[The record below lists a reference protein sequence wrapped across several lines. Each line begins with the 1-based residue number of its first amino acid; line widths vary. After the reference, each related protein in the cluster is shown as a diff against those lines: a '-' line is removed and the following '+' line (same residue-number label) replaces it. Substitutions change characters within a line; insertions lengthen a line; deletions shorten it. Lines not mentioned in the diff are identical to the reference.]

1 MKTSLCFQFHN
12 AVLFEVRSNIPHVL
26 EFFNSEYGY
35 HRVDNGCRKRNHNA
49 TVAPL
54 PVVELTYLN
63 KINPVQEYNHYTHKF
78 LAHWLYQVQVS
89 PERVTIKVSGNK
101 LSVPMVHHMMVHPS
115 LRYLAS
121 QHGFLLLHAGAV
133 ARKGKSL
140 IFSGRGGAGKTTVT
154 SLVLAYGNRWS
165 LHADDYVFLKPGPF
179 SFAYQTRSHLYRN
192 LLLWVPEVKSR
203 LTPWELT
210 RVEFFGFVRKWSGER
225 FKWPVRLSAE
235 RLWPGSTIQDFA
247 VPVSV
252 LLLRKGN
259 QSSAELEQEKDI
271 EQVAAELIE
280 MNFNEAR
287 HFISLLDKTN
297 AIPDFSG
304 WLADW
309 KLAERRLL
317 LEILRRTP
325 VYTLKLP
332 VTNSRSELSKQLLSI
347 LDELAA

>member
-1 MKTSLCFQFHN
+1 
-12 AVLFEVRSNIPHVL
+12 
-26 EFFNSEYGY
+26 
-35 HRVDNGCRKRNHNA
+35 
-49 TVAPL
+49 
-54 PVVELTYLN
+54 
-63 KINPVQEYNHYTHKF
+63 
-78 LAHWLYQVQVS
+78 
-89 PERVTIKVSGNK
+89 
-101 LSVPMVHHMMVHPS
+101 MMVHPS